1 MKIRNRYTIQINT
14 SLTIVAKSFFLP
26 NLVNIRKEIRQ
37 QQVVGLFTRIALLFD
52 DLLPVKNRRIT
63 LAVGGSVSIVCRL
76 AIRRCHVGCYLR
88 LLSVLLCGAYKMSK
102 YNIKKRRCQKF
113 RKFHQILENSTEIS
127 ENQKNE
133 TDSFEH
139 SPTLFLISA
148 DN

>member
-102 YNIKKRRCQKF
+102 YNIKKDDVKSSENFIRFWKTVQKF
-113 RKFHQILENSTEIS
+113 PKI
-127 ENQKNE
+127 KKMK
-133 TDSFEH
+133 
-139 SPTLFLISA
+139 PTRSIIRQRFF
-148 DN
+148 